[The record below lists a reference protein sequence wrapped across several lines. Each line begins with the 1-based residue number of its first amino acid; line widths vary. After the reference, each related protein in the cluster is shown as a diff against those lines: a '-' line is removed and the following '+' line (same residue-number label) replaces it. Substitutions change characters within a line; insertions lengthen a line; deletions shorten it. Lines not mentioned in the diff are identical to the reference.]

1 VRVLIDLLLI
11 GVFGGFYIVPLYAVV
26 QARTAPEKRAR
37 VVACNNILNS
47 LFMVASAL
55 IGALFLGV
63 AGNSIA
69 SFYLLLAL
77 MNIAVAVFI
86 YQQVPEF
93 TMRFLVW
100 LLSHTLYRVRH
111 QGLEHIPERGAALIA
126 CNHVSYMD
134 ALLLAGAVR
143 RPIRFVMHQ
152 PIFEIPVLNFI
163 FRVGESIPICSRSED
178 EAGYQAAMETIAA
191 GLVQGDLL
199 AIFPEGKLTAD
210 GDIAEFRRGI
220 ERILERTPVPVVPMA
235 LRGLWG
241 SFFSRC
247 GGPAFTRPFRRFWS
261 RVVVVAAPPLQPT
274 EVTAAGLRKRI
285 LALRGA
291 DG

>member
-1 VRVLIDLLLI
+1 
-11 GVFGGFYIVPLYAVV
+11 
-26 QARTAPEKRAR
+26 
-37 VVACNNILNS
+37 
-47 LFMVASAL
+47 
-55 IGALFLGV
+55 
-63 AGNSIA
+63 
-69 SFYLLLAL
+69 
-77 MNIAVAVFI
+77 
-86 YQQVPEF
+86 
-93 TMRFLVW
+93 
-100 LLSHTLYRVRH
+100 
-111 QGLEHIPERGAALIA
+111 
-126 CNHVSYMD
+126 
-134 ALLLAGAVR
+134 
-143 RPIRFVMHQ
+143 MHR

-163 FRVGESIPICSRSED
+163 FRVGEAIPICSRGED

-247 GGPAFTRPFRRFWS
+247 GGPALTRPFRRFWS
-261 RVVVVAAPPLQPT
+261 RVVVAAPPLQPT